1 MCDFVLHLIFNLP
14 DSNRGFVLFRCNDF
28 GCCTFLFKGENV
40 MADYKTMYYKL
51 FNSLSDAIEILQK
64 AQQEGEDIY
73 IISPDDEDEYEE
85 DAES

>member
-1 MCDFVLHLIFNLP
+1 
-14 DSNRGFVLFRCNDF
+14 
-28 GCCTFLFKGENV
+28 

-73 IISPDDEDEYEE
+73 INSPDDEDEYEE

>member
-1 MCDFVLHLIFNLP
+1 
-14 DSNRGFVLFRCNDF
+14 
-28 GCCTFLFKGENV
+28 

-64 AQQEGEDIY
+64 AQQKGEDLY
-73 IISPDDEDEYEE
+73 IDSPDDEDEYEE